1 MQIERLSFFIGLLTA
16 SDNGCLNSVRQPVLK
31 FSKSFLE
38 RIESMAASNYKI
50 AAAKVNFIIYW
61 HRESTQQELVIV
73 LPKLYFEKI

>member
-1 MQIERLSFFIGLLTA
+1 
-16 SDNGCLNSVRQPVLK
+16 
-31 FSKSFLE
+31 
-38 RIESMAASNYKI
+38 MAASNYKI